1 MMFVYPLFLW
11 ALAAIS
17 VPIIIH
23 LFNFR
28 RYKKV
33 YFTNVKFLKEL
44 KQESKSKSR
53 LKALLILL
61 TRCLAIICL
70 VLAFSQPLIQ
80 NKKALQVN
88 TGANAV
94 SIYIDNSFSMQ
105 NINKQGPLL
114 DVCKTRAKELVKA
127 FGNTGKFQ
135 IITNDFEG
143 KHQRFQTIEDALSVV
158 DEIKVSSA
166 VRQLGDVIKRQ
177 SEFLNSSNLNNK
189 KIYLFSDAQ
198 KSTFNLASVRL
209 DTIIKT
215 TIIPL
220 TANQVN
226 NVYIDSC
233 WFETPLQQKG
243 FIQKLHAVI
252 VNNGNSAIEA
262 GSAKLF
268 LNKQQIAISSFS
280 LEANSKNEIQFTF
293 ECKQEGFNYGSIKIE
308 DYPITFDD
316 ELFFAF
322 NSTVNISAC
331 IINGKDQPENNAFGA
346 LFKSDS
352 LFSFTLFSEQAIN
365 YNVFKTSQ
373 VIILNQVS
381 DLSSGLMS
389 ELLKF
394 TNQGGALVI
403 IPPKKVNLTTY
414 NTALSML
421 HLPNIGALDS
431 NVLKVDRI
439 EMASKFYS
447 GVFEKI
453 EDRINLPIV
462 NRHYNLVKSSRLDF
476 ESILTLQNGESFMG
490 LTKLNNSFVYL
501 FSSPLI
507 ESFTNFNKHA
517 LFVPTFYQLSF
528 NSIKASPIFYVVSN
542 NVVINIKNEVT
553 TAEIPPHIK
562 KLSGNFDIIPEVRLI
577 NNSLYLY
584 THHQLSDQGFYE
596 VNRNNVT
603 LLPLAF
609 NFSRKES
616 DLTCY
621 TVEELTKLIGEKNL
635 KNVSLIEDAQSNIT
649 NQILREAGG
658 TKLWKLFIILTL
670 LFVTTEVALL
680 RLLK

>member
-1 MMFVYPLFLW
+1 MMFVHPLFLW

-53 LKALLILL
+53 LKEFLILL
-61 TRCLAIICL
+61 SRCLAIICL
-70 VLAFSQPLIQ
+70 VLAFSQPIIQ
-80 NKKALQVN
+80 NQKAQQIN
-88 TGANAV
+88 TGASAV

-114 DVCKTRAKELVKA
+114 NVCKTKAKELIKA
-127 FGNTGKFQ
+127 FGNSGKFQ

-143 KHQRFQTIEDALSVV
+143 KHQRFQSIEDALSMI
-158 DEIKVSSA
+158 DEIKISSA
-166 VRQLGDVIKRQ
+166 LRPLSDVLKRQ
-177 SEFLNSSNLNNK
+177 TEFLNSSNLNNK

-209 DTIIKT
+209 DTTIKT

-243 FIQKLHAVI
+243 FIQKLHAII
-252 VNNGNSAIEA
+252 VNNGNSTIEA

-293 ECKQEGFNYGSIKIE
+293 ECKQEGFNYASIKIE

-322 NSTVNISAC
+322 NSAINISAC
-331 IINGKDQPENNAFGA
+331 LINGKDQPENNAFST
-346 LFKSDS
+346 LFKNDS

-365 YNVFKTSQ
+365 YNVFKTNQ
-373 VIILNQVS
+373 VIILNQLS
-381 DLSSGLMS
+381 DLSSGLLS

-403 IPPKKVNLTTY
+403 IPPKKINLTSY
-414 NTALSML
+414 NSALSML

-431 NVLKVDRI
+431 NTLKVDKI
-439 EMASKFYS
+439 EMASKFYA

-462 NRHYNLVKSSRLDF
+462 NQHYKLIKSSRLDF

-490 LTKLNNSFVYL
+490 LTKLNNSFIYL

-507 ESFTNFNKHA
+507 ESCTNFNKHA

-528 NSIKASPIFYVVSN
+528 NSIKASPIFYGVSN

-553 TAEIPPHIK
+553 AAEIPPHIK
-562 KLSGNFDIIPEVRLI
+562 KLTGNFDIIPEVRHI

-596 VNRNNVT
+596 VNRNNVV

-616 DLTCY
+616 DLSCY
-621 TVEELTKLIGEKNL
+621 TEDELAKLITEKNL

-649 NQILREAGG
+649 NQLLREASG
-658 TKLWKLFIILTL
+658 TKLWKLFIILAL
-670 LFVTTEVALL
+670 LFVITEVALL

>member
-53 LKALLILL
+53 LKELLILL
-61 TRCLAIICL
+61 LRCLTILCL
-70 VLAFSQPLIQ
+70 VLAFSQPIIL
-80 NKKALQVN
+80 NKKAPHVN
-88 TGANAV
+88 PGAKAV

-105 NINKQGPLL
+105 NVNKQGSLL
-114 DVCKTRAKELVKA
+114 EVCKTKAKELIKA

-143 KHQRFQTIEDALSVV
+143 RHQRFQTVEDALSVV
-158 DEIKVSSA
+158 DEIKISSA
-166 VRQLGDVIKRQ
+166 VRPLVDVIKRQ

-198 KSTFNLASVRL
+198 KSTFNLASARL
-209 DTIIKT
+209 DTTIKT

-280 LEANSKNEIQFTF
+280 IEANSKKEILFTF
-293 ECKQEGFNYGSIKIE
+293 ECKQEGFNYASIKIE

-322 NSTVNISAC
+322 NSTVRVSAC
-331 IINGKDQPENNAFGA
+331 LINGKDQPENNAFGA

-365 YNVFKTSQ
+365 YNAFKTSQ
-373 VIILNQVS
+373 VIILNQLSV
-381 DLSSGLMS
+381 LSSGLIS

-394 TNQGGALVI
+394 TNQGGALVV
-403 IPPKKVNLTTY
+403 IPPKKVNLITY
-414 NTALSML
+414 NNALSTL

-431 NVLKVDRI
+431 NRFKVDNI
-439 EMASKFYS
+439 EMASKFYA

-462 NRHYNLVKSSRLDF
+462 DQHYKLIKSSRLDF

-490 LTKLNNSFVYL
+490 LTQLNNSFVYL

-507 ESFTNFNKHA
+507 ESYTNFNKHA

-528 NSIKASPIFYVVSN
+528 NSIKASPIFYSVSN
-542 NVVINIKNEVT
+542 NVVINVKNEVT

-562 KLSGNFDIIPEVRLI
+562 KLKGNFDIIPQVRLI

-596 VNRNNVT
+596 VNRNNVA

-621 TVEELTKLIGEKNL
+621 TVDELTKLIVEKNL
-635 KNVSLIEDAQSNIT
+635 KNISLIEHAQSNIT
-649 NQILREAGG
+649 NQILREASE
-658 TKLWKLFIILTL
+658 TKLWKLFIILAL
-670 LFVTTEVALL
+670 LFVIAEVALL